1 MREKCTAIAE
11 YRDAVHP
18 HDREGQPPD
27 SGPKVEEELV
37 DRYLE
42 RRSEQG
48 LEDWK
53 TARRRVEKLAEEY
66 VVAIRK
72 WRESMWS

>member
-1 MREKCTAIAE
+1 MIEKGNHLIA
-11 YRDAVHP
+11 A
-18 HDREGQPPD
+18 Q
-27 SGPKVEEELV
+27 KVEEELG

-42 RRSEQG
+42 RRTEQG